1 MPESRSAS
9 SCDCAWAV
17 GEGRKGVSKGGLGR
31 ERERRERER
40 GGKCKIAADRRG
52 KKVSLSGLGSLS
64 GRADLVMTNST
75 NAGEKSHE
83 TQSKCTD
90 LQEQRG
96 RVCAYVDLVESLCV
110 CVCV

>member
-17 GEGRKGVSKGGLGR
+17 GEGRNGVGKGGLGR
-31 ERERRERER
+31 ERERREGER

-52 KKVSLSGLGSLS
+52 KKVSLGGLGSLS
-64 GRADLVMTNST
+64 GRADLVMKTRNST

-96 RVCAYVDLVESLCV
+96 RVCAYVDLV
-110 CVCV
+110 